1 VKPSEPFAVDEAL
14 WRSTALPS
22 GRSGRGWSVFVDG
35 LEVLTRVGIHAHEHE
50 APQPVV
56 IDARLGYR
64 CMPAETG
71 EHEWI
76 NYEQYCERLTRF
88 LETKP
93 HTRLLETLA
102 VELAVL
108 SFEEWGAL
116 DMLTL
121 VLYKPKIRPG
131 TQRIGIELDWGRG
144 DYEGYRRACEA
155 SYRHEPSKYAR

>member
-14 WRSTALPS
+14 WRTADTS
-22 GRSGRGWSVFVDG
+22 ARAGRGWTVFVDG
-35 LEVLTRVGIHAHEHE
+35 LEVLTRVGIHPHEHE

-64 CMPAETG
+64 CAPAETDAS
-71 EHEWI
+71 EWI
-76 NYEQYCERLTRF
+76 DYERYCERLTRF

-108 SFEEWGAL
+108 SFQDWRAL
-116 DMLTL
+116 DTVSLR
-121 VLYKPKIRPG
+121 LYKPKIRPG
-131 TQRIGIELDWGRG
+131 TQRIGIELAWARP
-144 DYEGYRRACEA
+144 DYEAHCRAA
-155 SYRHEPSKYAR
+155 RSYDGAL

>member
-1 VKPSEPFAVDEAL
+1 
-14 WRSTALPS
+14 
-22 GRSGRGWSVFVDG
+22 
-35 LEVLTRVGIHAHEHE
+35 
-50 APQPVV
+50 
-56 IDARLGYR
+56 
-64 CMPAETG
+64 
-71 EHEWI
+71 
-76 NYEQYCERLTRF
+76 LTRF

-116 DMLTL
+116 DTLTL

-144 DYEGYRRACEA
+144 DYEARRAFL
-155 SYRHEPSKYAR
+155 

>member
-1 VKPSEPFAVDEAL
+1 MKPSEPFAVDEAL
-14 WRSTALPS
+14 WRSAALPS

-50 APQPVV
+50 APQSVV

-76 NYEQYCERLTRF
+76 NYEQYCERVTQF

-102 VELAVL
+102 VELARL

-116 DMLTL
+116 DTLTL

-131 TQRIGIELDWGRG
+131 TQRIGIELDWTRG
-144 DYEGYRRACEA
+144 DYEARRAFL
-155 SYRHEPSKYAR
+155 